1 MRKTINLWQLMGF
14 AVTSLLGTLLHYLYD
29 WTGEATWAALF
40 SGINE
45 STWEHM
51 KLLFVPMFLFAIL
64 QSFFAGRE
72 FENFWCVKLQG
83 ILLGILLIP
92 TLFYTLNG
100 AFGKTPDWINI
111 AIFFV
116 SAAVAYVYET
126 RQFSLGSTPT
136 KHPKRGLVIL
146 IGIAA
151 LFVLFTFMTPTIPL
165 FRDPM
170 TGVYGLGA

>member
-1 MRKTINLWQLMGF
+1 MDIFDALSLICGLALFLFGMDLMGEGLKK
-14 AVTSLLGTLLHYLYD
+14 S
-29 WTGEATWAALF
+29 
-40 SGINE
+40 
-45 STWEHM
+45 
-51 KLLFVPMFLFAIL
+51 
-64 QSFFAGRE
+64 AGRSLKTTLGKMTSS
-72 FENFWCVKLQG
+72 KLKG

-111 AIFFV
+111 ALFFV

-126 RQFSLGSTPT
+126 RQFSLGTTPT

-146 IGIAA
+146 VGIAA

-165 FRDPM
+165 FKDPM
-170 TGVYGLGA
+170 TGVYGLGK